1 MNKEELNKMLFDAC
15 KENDYKKAKEAI
27 ELGAD
32 IKYKDDT
39 EAMLLIITSRN
50 NNIDIL
56 KLLLKNGANV
66 NAKDNFGRTPL
77 HGIAFWCNE
86 KEFKDKYDSIV
97 TTAKFLL
104 ENGADVNAKDNCM
117 ETPLHEAVTI
127 DYNLSLTELLIKNGA
142 DVNAKDNCGGT
153 PLHKAVSYHM
163 FEAVKLLIEKGVDI
177 NAKTSR
183 GRNVLDI
190 LHMDWEC
197 GFVDKQFN
205 EIVKLLR
212 EKGVE
217 C

>member
-86 KEFKDKYDSIV
+86 KEFKNKYGSIIM
-97 TTAKFLL
+97 TAGFLL
-104 ENGADVNAKDNCM
+104 ENGADINAKDNCGK
-117 ETPLHEAVTI
+117 TPLHEVVTI
-127 DYNLSLTELLIKNGA
+127 DFILCLTEFLIKNGA
-142 DVNAKDNCGGT
+142 DINAKDYFGRT
-153 PLHKAVSYHM
+153 PLHEAVSYHM
-163 FEAVKLLIEKGVDI
+163 FEAIKLLIEKGADV
-177 NAKTSR
+177 NAKTLH
-183 GRNVLDI
+183 GDNVLDI
-190 LHMDWEC
+190 LHGHWEC
-197 GFVDKQFN
+197 GFVDEQFN